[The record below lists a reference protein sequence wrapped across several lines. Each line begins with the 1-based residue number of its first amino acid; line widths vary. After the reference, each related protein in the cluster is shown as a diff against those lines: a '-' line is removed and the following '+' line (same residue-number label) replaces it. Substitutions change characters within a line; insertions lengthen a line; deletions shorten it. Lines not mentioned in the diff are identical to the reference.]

1 MWKYH
6 RPPPRRPPPRRP
18 PPRRSNVVD
27 MDSFIDAF
35 EHLIVEDEPDI
46 FDVDFENEVRMSL
59 DLEMALLLTQLD
71 FETSDASDNDS
82 YSD

>member
-6 RPPPRRPPPRRP
+6 RPPPRRP

-27 MDSFIDAF
+27 MGSFIDAF
-35 EHLIVEDEPDI
+35 EHLIAEDEPDI

-71 FETSDASDNDS
+71 FETSDSSDNES